1 MLQELKAML
10 GVLTKAAPALYAI
23 YKREQK
29 NEKIVELQESVFLI
43 RDLIITADEL
53 LSIVKDKKELN
64 FSVLP
69 RAELTKHYDEVQ
81 TKLTIQFQRM
91 QRLGDIYLDN
101 PTIDLLNAD
110 LKQEFKE
117 ALGDKERG
125 LFSLGAGLFFN
136 LILGFGAERDQNETE
151 DEYFKRITKEK
162 VDFAASIVDF
172 DSFSLEEQRNIV
184 GELKRLQQSYI
195 EALDKVMD
203 ANDRLMLA
211 ETAEKN
217 AARWGLRN

>member
-10 GVLTKAAPALYAI
+10 GVLTKAGPALYAL

-29 NEKIVELQESVFLI
+29 NVKIMELQESAFLI

-69 RAELTKHYDEVQ
+69 RAELLKHYDEVQ
-81 TKLTIQFQRM
+81 TKLTIQLQRLR
-91 QRLGDIYLDN
+91 RLGDIFLNN
-101 PTIDLLNAD
+101 PTVDLLNAG
-110 LKQEFKE
+110 LKKQFKQ
-117 ALGDKERG
+117 ALGDKASG

-136 LILGFGAERDQNETE
+136 VIFGLGAARHQNETD
-151 DEYFKRITKEK
+151 DEYYKRIAEEK
-162 VDFAASIVDF
+162 VAFAATIMDF

-184 GELKRLQQSYI
+184 VELQRLQQLYI
-195 EALDKVMD
+195 EVLDKVMD
-203 ANDRLMLA
+203 AEDRLMFA

-217 AARWGLRN
+217 AAEWGLRK